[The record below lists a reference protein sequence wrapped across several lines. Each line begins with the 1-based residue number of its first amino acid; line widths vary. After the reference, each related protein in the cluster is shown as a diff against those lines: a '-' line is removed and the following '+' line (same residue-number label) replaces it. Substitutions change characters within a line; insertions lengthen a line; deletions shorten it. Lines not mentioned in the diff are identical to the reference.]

1 MADMG
6 STNNT
11 SSASE
16 DQSQEQELSLV
27 GHKSLYKVQTFAIKS
42 PDLEEPITLVPECIN
57 NILIIQDFDEC
68 LQPVFQVTAVLPPL
82 IIDYILMNKTK
93 ISINMRLQQID
104 LLDPSEHLVVDKNW
118 KSNGTSDITN
128 DDYILFSA
136 DGGRVPNL
144 SDYQELSETISGES
158 ENDMLTKIKTAGS
171 NFANY
176 KKETILYLWKESD
189 LYNLRAVVNAV
200 YNNATIADAA
210 ASLLTDH
217 GFQRVLMA
225 PPDNGGSISQLIIP
239 PMYMMNVFEFL
250 QTQYGMYS
258 TDVNFFS
265 DIYRCYVIDRSGEC
279 KAYEDG
285 EFTKTI
291 FSIVRSSNQ
300 QAQSEGTSTLDEKF
314 EYHMITDIGK
324 ISIRSLA
331 EINDLLQGNNGMF
344 IDSNNNNVT
353 TVSGAGNQRGSG
365 LTNITIDQEG
375 TEYNKQRLAN
385 TVSEMNLGIKL
396 ADYTDYNYTA
406 FTPNKAFVFNFKDK
420 EYYQYNGYYR
430 LTKAIHVLNRMNT
443 GDQMSITG
451 MFEFVRKKELSEEER
466 TTINYDVFRSVEVT
480 EEGQEE
486 AASAADENNAN
497 DATYAQSE
505 DNQTKEGLK
514 DTSSSQQQEEV
525 VDNSPS
531 PTVSSSET
539 TSSSR
544 EGSPAPKPL
553 DEK

>member
-42 PDLEEPITLVPECIN
+42 PELEEPITLVPECIN

-225 PPDNGGSISQLIIP
+225 PPDNGGSIRQLIIP

-285 EFTKTI
+285 EFTASLDFKTLLDRNKNGTCNNYEKESVI
-291 FSIVRSSNQ
+291 SIGVDE
-300 QAQSEGTSTLDEKF
+300 EGT
-314 EYHMITDIGK
+314 
-324 ISIRSLA
+324 
-331 EINDLLQGNNGMF
+331 GN
-344 IDSNNNNVT
+344 
-353 TVSGAGNQRGSG
+353 
-365 LTNITIDQEG
+365 
-375 TEYNKQRLAN
+375 Y
-385 TVSEMNLGIKL
+385 
-396 ADYTDYNYTA
+396 
-406 FTPNKAFVFNFKDK
+406 
-420 EYYQYNGYYR
+420 
-430 LTKAIHVLNRMNT
+430 
-443 GDQMSITG
+443 
-451 MFEFVRKKELSEEER
+451 
-466 TTINYDVFRSVEVT
+466 
-480 EEGQEE
+480 
-486 AASAADENNAN
+486 
-497 DATYAQSE
+497 
-505 DNQTKEGLK
+505 
-514 DTSSSQQQEEV
+514 
-525 VDNSPS
+525 
-531 PTVSSSET
+531 SSEIKDWCKDDVTLAVLGENKTVFKKDGAKYEWRSNYGGIT
-539 TSSSR
+539 T
-544 EGSPAPKPL
+544 
-553 DEK
+553 